1 MNRKPIHINI
11 PTAIYELIQQL
22 AVKNGMY
29 RGVPEFILECTR
41 NRIYELTDQK
51 IARQKLNIYLKK
63 QKERKIQSA
72 SAHVS
77 QVND

>member
-1 MNRKPIHINI
+1 MDRHLVHLNI
-11 PTAIYELIQQL
+11 PTAIYESIQQL

-63 QKERKIQSA
+63 KKERKMQISR
-72 SAHVS
+72 H
-77 QVND
+77 

>member
-1 MNRKPIHINI
+1 MDRHLIHINI
-11 PTAIYELIQQL
+11 PTPIYESIQQL

-41 NRIYELTDQK
+41 NRIYQLTNQK
-51 IARQKLNIYLKK
+51 IARQKLNIYFKK
-63 QKERKIQSA
+63 QKEREMQSA
-72 SAHVS
+72 STHVS